1 MANKN
6 KKAGANHFALLER
19 DDPGD
24 TRLEQPQA
32 APASLTEELF
42 GRAYPSAWE
51 IMRNRQ
57 KQQQYGAPPAANAKA
72 RADSKKGAQGQGQG
86 HGSSARKQK
95 GCRHANGS
103 AAVND
108 GAPAPKL
115 YDLAEFPSLK

>member
-6 KKAGANHFALLER
+6 KKAAANHFALLET

-57 KQQQYGAPPAANAKA
+57 KQQYSAPPAANAKA
-72 RADSKKGAQGQGQG
+72 RADSKKGEQGQ
-86 HGSSARKQK
+86 GSSARKQQ
-95 GCRHANGS
+95 GGRHANGT
-103 AAVND
+103 AVND
-108 GAPAPKL
+108 NDAPAPRL

>member
-6 KKAGANHFALLER
+6 KKAAGANHFALLET

-24 TRLEQPQA
+24 TRVEQPQA
-32 APASLTEELF
+32 APASLTEQLF

-57 KQQQYGAPPAANAKA
+57 QCDSAPPAANAKA
-72 RADSKKGAQGQGQG
+72 RADSKKKGAQGK
-86 HGSSARKQK
+86 GSSARKQK
-95 GCRHANGS
+95 QGGRHANG
-103 AAVND
+103 AAVKD
-108 GAPAPKL
+108 DDAPAPRL

>member
-6 KKAGANHFALLER
+6 KKAGTNHFALLET

-32 APASLTEELF
+32 APASLTEQLF
-42 GRAYPSAWE
+42 GKAYPSAWE

-57 KQQQYGAPPAANAKA
+57 KQQYSAPPANAKA
-72 RADSKKGAQGQGQG
+72 RAGSKKGAE
-86 HGSSARKQK
+86 GSSARKQ
-95 GCRHANGS
+95 GQGGRHANG

-108 GAPAPKL
+108 DAPAPRL

>member
-6 KKAGANHFALLER
+6 KKAGANHFALLET

-32 APASLTEELF
+32 APSSLTQELF

-57 KQQQYGAPPAANAKA
+57 EQQYSASPANAKA
-72 RADSKKGAQGQGQG
+72 RADSKKGAQGQG
-86 HGSSARKQK
+86 SSARKQQ
-95 GCRHANGS
+95 GGRHANG

-108 GAPAPKL
+108 DDAPAPRL